1 MKDKWTWLGIGLTIT
16 GFACNYLSGKKTS
29 HDIQVAAT
37 EAAEKAVK
45 EAMKNGNTTSN

>member
-1 MKDKWTWLGIGLTIT
+1 MKDEWTWLGIGLTLISFGCT
-16 GFACNYLSGKKTS
+16 YLSGKKTN

-45 EAMKNGNTTSN
+45 EAMKGNTTSN